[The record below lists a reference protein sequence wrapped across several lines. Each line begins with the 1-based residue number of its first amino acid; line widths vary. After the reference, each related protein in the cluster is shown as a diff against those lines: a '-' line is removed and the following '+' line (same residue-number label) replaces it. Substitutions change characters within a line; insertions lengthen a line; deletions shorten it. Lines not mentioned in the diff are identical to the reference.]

1 MARRKTLAIISTS
14 KAVLDMCQQ
23 FNCDPLERMFKLLTY
38 EIPIPDSYTDEDIK
52 ALPGLEAREI
62 HFDEKTG
69 KRRAVLKTMHQFEI
83 AKELAQYVH
92 SKKKSSET
100 REEGGYTLN
109 VLIRTFAEPEK
120 KTIVLEQ
127 KAIPAEI
134 VDEP

>member
-1 MARRKTLAIISTS
+1 MGRRKTLAVVTTP
-14 KAVLDMCQQ
+14 KAILEMCQQ
-23 FNCDPLERMFKLLTY
+23 FNCDPLERMFKLLTH
-38 EIPIPDSYTDEDIK
+38 EIPIPDYHTAADVLPMLERYDLHTDE
-52 ALPGLEAREI
+52 A
-62 HFDEKTG
+62 TG
-69 KRRAVLKTMHQFEI
+69 KRKLVLKVMNQFEI

-100 REEGGYTLN
+100 REEGEYTLN